1 MIINIFLLMLHII
14 LCMLF
19 FAEKKLEKY
28 HTLTYKILVYYIFFS
43 LEYLT
48 LFTSINLDWG
58 GVVIGMFLW
67 LSYIIFSVYISIKS
81 TLLLKSIIKPS
92 VLIFCMNFVLF
103 FIISDKKLVNGDLSF
118 SFINILIQSGVVF
131 AFQIP
136 IIIITRIV
144 SEKKSNKSA

>member
-1 MIINIFLLMLHII
+1 MIINIFLLMLHSI
-14 LCMLF
+14 LCILF

-28 HTLTYKILVYYIFFS
+28 YSFIYKILVYFLFFS

-48 LFTSINLDWG
+48 LFSSINLDWG

-92 VLIFCMNFVLF
+92 ILIFCMNFVLF
-103 FIISDKKLVNGDLSF
+103 FIMSDKKLVNGDLRF

-136 IIIITRIV
+136 IIIITKIV
-144 SEKKSNKSA
+144 SKKKSKL